1 MDEAER
7 FDALIRGGFGGDDSL
22 FRRGAQAV
30 MAIFQAGADERRE
43 QRMRRQRLRFEFR
56 MKLAAD
62 EPRMIR
68 RFDNFDVNAVRRL
81 AR

>member
-7 FDALIRGGFGGDDSL
+7 FDALIRGGFGGDDSR

-30 MAIFQAGADERRE
+30 MAIFQAGADERGE
-43 QRMRRQRLRFEFR
+43 ERMRRQRLRFEFG

-62 EPRMIR
+62 EPRM
-68 RFDNFDVNAVRRL
+68 VRRL
-81 AR
+81 RRFRRRCRRACVR